1 MTDTYAKN
9 TAISA
14 KDAEK
19 LTPRA
24 EFRVFE
30 GQNVGCEGYALQS
43 ARNAERN
50 LHSFQEDR

>member
-24 EFRVFE
+24 EFR
-30 GQNVGCEGYALQS
+30 
-43 ARNAERN
+43 
-50 LHSFQEDR
+50 DRKSVV